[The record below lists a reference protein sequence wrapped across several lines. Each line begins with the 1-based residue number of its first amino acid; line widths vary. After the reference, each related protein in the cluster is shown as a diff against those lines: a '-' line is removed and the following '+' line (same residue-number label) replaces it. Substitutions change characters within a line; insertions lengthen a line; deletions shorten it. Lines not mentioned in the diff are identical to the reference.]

1 MLVTV
6 ESARL
11 RWSSAHANRMRSSR
25 RKCESHTLRALPGQK
40 KVGAQSE
47 NGKSWAPGTPRL
59 ARLVCMASSDPL
71 PGPDAK
77 SPAFPN
83 DFFSHELGRLRMKF
97 SQNSPLYASYG
108 ASMGHGS

>member
-1 MLVTV
+1 M
-6 ESARL
+6 
-11 RWSSAHANRMRSSR
+11 
-25 RKCESHTLRALPGQK
+25 
-40 KVGAQSE
+40 GAQSE

-83 DFFSHELGRLRMKF
+83 DFFSHELERLPALAGVRRRGEMDY
-97 SQNSPLYASYG
+97 SNSSSEDEEAPPIFECALAELLRAPSSRSRPG
-108 ASMGHGS
+108 LECLTA

>member
-1 MLVTV
+1 MYEAGRTV
-6 ESARL
+6 PRE
-11 RWSSAHANRMRSSR
+11 
-25 RKCESHTLRALPGQK
+25 KCESHLPSLHPHRK

-77 SPAFPN
+77 TPAFPN
-83 DFFSHELGRLRMKF
+83 DFFSHELERL
-97 SQNSPLYASYG
+97 PALAG
-108 ASMGHGS
+108 ARRRRELRDGLQFFE